1 MLVHAFLIKYAEI
14 ALKGKNR
21 YRFEDALVHQME
33 IALSKIEGDF
43 EVKKEQGRVYVFC
56 PENYDYDEAV
66 DALQHVF
73 GIVGICPVM
82 IYEEQGFEKL
92 AEDVVGYMKQWH
104 PDFNGSFKVW
114 TRRAKKSYPIS
125 SMEVSIRSWIFLLRS
140 VTRFTY
146 IPRPFRAQAE
156 CPSEQ
161 TEKPCFFFPVGSTVR
176 LPAI

>member
-104 PDFNGSFKVW
+104 PDFNGSF
-114 TRRAKKSYPIS
+114 RSGHAAQRNP
-125 SMEVSIRSWIFLLRS
+125 IRSAPWKSALSLADVSWMRS
-140 VTRFTY
+140 RRQV
-146 IPRPFRAQAE
+146 
-156 CPSEQ
+156 
-161 TEKPCFFFPVGSTVR
+161 
-176 LPAI
+176 

>member
-92 AEDVVGYMKQWH
+92 AEDVVGYMKQW
-104 PDFNGSFKVW
+104 D
-114 TRRAKKSYPIS
+114 
-125 SMEVSIRSWIFLLRS
+125 
-140 VTRFTY
+140 
-146 IPRPFRAQAE
+146 
-156 CPSEQ
+156 
-161 TEKPCFFFPVGSTVR
+161 
-176 LPAI
+176 PAMMTLYLEIKL

>member
-92 AEDVVGYMKQWH
+92 AEDVVSYMKQCIRTLTEASRFGH
-104 PDFNGSFKVW
+104 AVQRNP
-114 TRRAKKSYPIS
+114 
-125 SMEVSIRSWIFLLRS
+125 IRSAPWKLAQSLADVSWMRS
-140 VTRFTY
+140 RRQV
-146 IPRPFRAQAE
+146 
-156 CPSEQ
+156 
-161 TEKPCFFFPVGSTVR
+161 
-176 LPAI
+176 